1 MDIREKVKS
10 TAKEIIVPFK
20 QKQEIEGI
28 KFTIPKTGD
37 KKRLLDLSERNAR
50 QYLLQKEKLTEQKIS
65 PSKKFSILKQ
75 IKKDLQLKESP
86 VRIECFDNSNI
97 QGSNPVASCV
107 VFINAKPAKK
117 EYRHY
122 NIKSVKGANDF
133 ASMYKR
139 MLDENMELPQLVI
152 IDGGKGQ
159 LSSAVKSLKQL
170 DLYGSLPIIGIAKR
184 LEEIYFPNDSI
195 PLYLDKNSP
204 SLKLI
209 QQLRNEAHRFGISFH
224 RNKRSKSMLKNQLES
239 ISGVGKTSTEK
250 LLKEFGSIENIRLKS
265 KQEISKI
272 VGINIAERIV
282 KELHK
287 Q

>member
-1 MDIREKVKS
+1 
-10 TAKEIIVPFK
+10 
-20 QKQEIEGI
+20 
-28 KFTIPKTGD
+28 
-37 KKRLLDLSERNAR
+37 
-50 QYLLQKEKLTEQKIS
+50 
-65 PSKKFSILKQ
+65 
-75 IKKDLQLKESP
+75 
-86 VRIECFDNSNI
+86 
-97 QGSNPVASCV
+97 
-107 VFINAKPAKK
+107 
-117 EYRHY
+117 
-122 NIKSVKGANDF
+122 
-133 ASMYKR
+133 